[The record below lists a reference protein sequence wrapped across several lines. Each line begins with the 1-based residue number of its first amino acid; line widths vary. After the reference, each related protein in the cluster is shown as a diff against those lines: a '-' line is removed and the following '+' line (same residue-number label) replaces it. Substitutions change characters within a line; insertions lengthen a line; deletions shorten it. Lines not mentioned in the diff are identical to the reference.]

1 LKKPLQKAPESRRN
15 TGAIVAA
22 VVGGAGLL
30 ALSFSPIAGSAS
42 PSPVTIEVSHNAT
55 WGPTLTLSN
64 GDTLYR
70 LSSDSKD
77 HSRCTGKCATVW
89 IPVVLSTGQ
98 KTAIGKGVGGLGS
111 FTRTNGV
118 RQVTLDGL
126 PLYRLVGEKPGQV
139 GNSKDT
145 WGQWWSI
152 NPSHPTVAPTK
163 LKTGGTGGSGGTTTT
178 SPTTTT
184 THPVTTTTSPPPPTT
199 TTTSGGGIA
208 Y

>member
-1 LKKPLQKAPESRRN
+1 LKTTSKRATLNLRN

-22 VVGGAGLL
+22 IVGGAGLL
-30 ALSFSPIAGSAS
+30 ALSFSPVVSSAS
-42 PSPVTIEVSHNAT
+42 PALTVVEVSHNAT

-70 LSSDSKD
+70 LSTDTKN
-77 HSRCTGKCATVW
+77 HSRCTGKCASIW
-89 IPVVLSTGQ
+89 IPVVLSSAQ
-98 KTAIGKGVGGLGS
+98 KTPVGKGVTGLGS
-111 FTRTNGV
+111 FVRAKGA

-126 PLYRLVGEKPGQV
+126 PLYRLVGENPGQV
-139 GNSKDT
+139 ENSKDT

-163 LKTGGTGGSGGTTTT
+163 IHSGGGTTTT

-184 THPVTTTTSPPPPTT
+184 NPVTTTTSPPTT